1 MHYIV
6 KLYILVNIKIW
17 CNVKFYIDKLYK
29 KFDIKVTQYN
39 KIPNYPEE
47 NEIRYKYF
55 LNNDTVKFS
64 TNIDGLIEVIEH
76 TENYYREKYKN
87 KLY

>member
-1 MHYIV
+1 ME
-6 KLYILVNIKIW
+6 NIKIG
-17 CNVKFYIDKLYK
+17 CNVKFYINKLYK
-29 KFDIKVTQYN
+29 EFDIKVTQY

-47 NEIRYKYF
+47 NEIRYEYS
-55 LNNDTVKFS
+55 LDNDTVKFS
-64 TNIDGLIEVIEH
+64 TNIDGLIEVIKH